1 MGKLY
6 AETCPNTINLI
17 EMFISIYIDNG
28 ERPVMEELPV
38 LHWTGR
44 FELAQNIHVSHILP
58 K

>member
-38 LHWTGR
+38 LH
-44 FELAQNIHVSHILP
+44 
-58 K
+58 